1 MKSYFI
7 KLIFLSFISSFM
19 VSIQAAEVTIP
30 NQFSAGTAAVAAE
43 VNANFNAVEVAVDDN
58 AVRVAQ
64 LETMV
69 ASLES
74 AINTLQAE
82 NAKLT
87 NFVDTVLPYMRG
99 GMDEQNN
106 PAVFFSG
113 ANVHIN
119 NGEGSTTTVNGAG
132 NLIVGY
138 NEVGTAELLSSRG
151 FCSIVNIDAATPY
164 LNQVDCE
171 NASGSW
177 STTSGAQKIGSHNIV
192 VGGGHSYTQYS
203 GLVAGSGNVIAAPAS
218 NVSTGVLNLAS
229 GFRSSISGGS
239 LNTASGFS
247 SVVSGGNRNVS
258 SGFQSS
264 VSGGSQNS
272 SIGISSSV
280 SGGSQNTASG
290 NQSSASGG
298 SQNRSTGTNSS
309 ISGGTQNTAEGFNS
323 SVSGGSSNTASGSRS
338 SVSGGSNRSTTGTND
353 WRAGSLF
360 EGS

>member
-7 KLIFLSFISSFM
+7 KLIFLSFIGSFM

-87 NFVDTVLPYMRG
+87 NFVDMVLPYMRG

-119 NGEGSTTTVNGAG
+119 NGEDSTPTINGTG

-138 NEVGTAELLSSRG
+138 NEVGTAELLNGRG
-151 FCSIVNIDAATPY
+151 FCSIIDVDAGAPY
-164 LNQVDCE
+164 LNQITCE
-171 NASGSW
+171 NAAGSW
-177 STTSGAQKIGSHNIV
+177 STATGAQKIGSHNIV
-192 VGGGHSYTQYS
+192 IGEGHSYTQYS
-203 GLVAGSGNVIAAPAS
+203 GIAAGQNNVIAAPAS
-218 NVSTGVLNLAS
+218 NISAGRLNLAS
-229 GFRSSISGGS
+229 GFQSSIIGGS
-239 LNTASGFS
+239 LNTASGFGS
-247 SVVSGGNRNVS
+247 IISGGTGNTS
-258 SGFQSS
+258 SGALSS
-264 VSGGSQNS
+264 VSGGIQNS